1 MNMWTDEKTEQVIA
15 EAAERGAGIYYEK
28 TKHDL
33 QVVMEAFNDIQKKVD
48 KIPIIEDK
56 IDILTKDMQVVKG
69 VLKDMNKDLQ
79 TDEKRIGK
87 LECAVF
93 HA

>member
-33 QVVMEAFNDIQKKVD
+33 QVVMEALMTFR
-48 KIPIIEDK
+48 
-56 IDILTKDMQVVKG
+56 KG
-69 VLKDMNKDLQ
+69 
-79 TDEKRIGK
+79 R
-87 LECAVF
+87 
-93 HA
+93 